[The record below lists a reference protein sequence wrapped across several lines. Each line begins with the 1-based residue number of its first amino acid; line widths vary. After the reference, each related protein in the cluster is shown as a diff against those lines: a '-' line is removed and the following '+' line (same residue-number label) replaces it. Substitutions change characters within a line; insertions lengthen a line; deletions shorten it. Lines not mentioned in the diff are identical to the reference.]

1 MKQKFLKL
9 GMLAFTALMLT
20 YCQREELGEEQP
32 EEPIAAVDPQTVVSL
47 EEAKSLFE
55 ASEAQKQSAN
65 STSRSSRPLI
75 ELDADWRYFVQ
86 TKTRVGSAYSKIPI
100 TIADSDLNAEMLFLK
115 ENGVV
120 TQYLFITE
128 VDSLTNDNRIVNAD
142 FYLFTP
148 KGDFIS
154 AHRMTDGVI
163 SHKLVPKIKGAYR
176 LVVTPKTSQTAR
188 IWPWKKK
195 KKNKA
200 GSNKPQKT
208 ANHIEK
214 DDSGGNNDDLEDD
227 DFDYDEDAIQLEEVV
242 VYGSGSGSGHYNP
255 YPTYGNFG
263 YGYSYG
269 DYNGNTGGYNNDGGG
284 SNDGYKND
292 EDTNSYEDSKSS
304 DVGVGM
310 IIQKKQDK
318 LEKEPFTTPKIRSIT
333 IQNKDDYPCLANVI
347 TKIGELNTDKKIL
360 VPYIGN
366 NNVMAAYIKN
376 LFGNSPDIH
385 IDFSVQNLGYGYENG
400 KTKTLKKGER
410 YGIAISHDLLA
421 GGSELFIAKTVIHE
435 MLHAYFKMELDKN
448 GLENGMGDFI
458 SDFKK
463 IQQFPNASGSH
474 TEHEMMAVMYIDV
487 LAASLAAYDKWAQD
501 ISYYKRLAWSGLEF
515 TNEYRNL
522 PEQEKIEIIKIAK
535 YEREENRNTICN

>member
-32 EEPIAAVDPQTVVSL
+32 EEPIAAVDPQTAVSL

-148 KGDFIS
+148 KGNFIS
-154 AHRMTDGVI
+154 AYRMTDGVI
-163 SHKLVPKIKGAYR
+163 SHKLVPRIKGTYR

-188 IWPWKKK
+188 IWPWKRK

-214 DDSGGNNDDLEDD
+214 DDSGDNNDDLEDD
-227 DFDYDEDAIQLEEVV
+227 EFDYDVDAIQLEEVV
-242 VYGSGSGSGHYNP
+242 VYGSGSGHYNP
-255 YPTYGNFG
+255 YPTFGNFG
-263 YGYSYG
+263 YNYGGSGSIDGYRDSGGGNVGIDLLEKNKEEEDRPDKPIKDLDCFFKGLDLSQGAKITIYIDEPKPDSG
-269 DYNGNTGGYNNDGGG
+269 RPFIGLNVGHSFIGILQNGNHYVYGFYPAVPGIETLYKKKVSSVLGNDGNHKYTVSISNTISAEQLNEIIEISKKATDVDYSLSNFNCTDFAEKVAAISGIPLPDSYSSWGIGRG
-284 SNDGYKND
+284 SNPGALGKDLKGDSRFENKIKTEESYAPISKND
-292 EDTNSYEDSKSS
+292 
-304 DVGVGM
+304 
-310 IIQKKQDK
+310 
-318 LEKEPFTTPKIRSIT
+318 
-333 IQNKDDYPCLANVI
+333 CL
-347 TKIGELNTDKKIL
+347 
-360 VPYIGN
+360 
-366 NNVMAAYIKN
+366 
-376 LFGNSPDIH
+376 
-385 IDFSVQNLGYGYENG
+385 
-400 KTKTLKKGER
+400 
-410 YGIAISHDLLA
+410 
-421 GGSELFIAKTVIHE
+421 
-435 MLHAYFKMELDKN
+435 
-448 GLENGMGDFI
+448 
-458 SDFKK
+458 
-463 IQQFPNASGSH
+463 
-474 TEHEMMAVMYIDV
+474 
-487 LAASLAAYDKWAQD
+487 
-501 ISYYKRLAWSGLEF
+501 
-515 TNEYRNL
+515 
-522 PEQEKIEIIKIAK
+522 
-535 YEREENRNTICN
+535 

>member
-32 EEPIAAVDPQTVVSL
+32 EEPIAAVDPQTAVSL

-148 KGDFIS
+148 KGNFIS
-154 AHRMTDGVI
+154 AYRMTDGVI

-214 DDSGGNNDDLEDD
+214 DDSEDNNDDSEDD
-227 DFDYDEDAIQLEEVV
+227 EFDYDKDAIQLEEVV
-242 VYGSGSGSGHYNP
+242 VYGSAPNHYTP

-263 YGYSYG
+263 YSYG
-269 DYNGNTGGYNNDGGG
+269 SSGGTNTYGDSQGGDVGIDLLEKRKEEEEYRPKKPIKDIDCFFKGLDLYQGAKITIYIDEPKPDSGRPFRGLNVGHSFIGILQNGNHYVYGFYPAVPGIETLYKEKVSSVLGNDGNHKYSVSISNTISAEQLNEIIEISKKATDVDYSLSNFNCTDFAEKVAAISGILLPDSYSNWGIGRG
-284 SNDGYKND
+284 SNPGALGKDLKGDSRFENKIKTEESYAPISKND
-292 EDTNSYEDSKSS
+292 
-304 DVGVGM
+304 
-310 IIQKKQDK
+310 
-318 LEKEPFTTPKIRSIT
+318 
-333 IQNKDDYPCLANVI
+333 CL
-347 TKIGELNTDKKIL
+347 
-360 VPYIGN
+360 
-366 NNVMAAYIKN
+366 
-376 LFGNSPDIH
+376 
-385 IDFSVQNLGYGYENG
+385 
-400 KTKTLKKGER
+400 
-410 YGIAISHDLLA
+410 
-421 GGSELFIAKTVIHE
+421 
-435 MLHAYFKMELDKN
+435 
-448 GLENGMGDFI
+448 
-458 SDFKK
+458 
-463 IQQFPNASGSH
+463 
-474 TEHEMMAVMYIDV
+474 
-487 LAASLAAYDKWAQD
+487 
-501 ISYYKRLAWSGLEF
+501 
-515 TNEYRNL
+515 
-522 PEQEKIEIIKIAK
+522 
-535 YEREENRNTICN
+535 

>member
-32 EEPIAAVDPQTVVSL
+32 EEPIAAVDPQTAVSL

-148 KGDFIS
+148 KGNFIS
-154 AHRMTDGVI
+154 AYRMTDGVI

-214 DDSGGNNDDLEDD
+214 DDSEDNNDDSEDD
-227 DFDYDEDAIQLEEVV
+227 EFDYDKDAIQLEEVV
-242 VYGSGSGSGHYNP
+242 VYGSGSGHYNP
-255 YPTYGNFG
+255 YPTFGNFG
-263 YGYSYG
+263 YNYGGSGSIDGYRDSGGGNVGIDLLEKNKEEEDRPDKPIKDLDCFFKGLDLSQGAKITIYIDEPKPDSG
-269 DYNGNTGGYNNDGGG
+269 RPFIGLNVGHSFIGILQNGNHYVYGFYPAVPGIETLYKKKVSSVLGNDGNHKYTVSISNTISAEQLNEIIEISKKATDVDYSLSNFNCTDFAEKVAAISGIPLPDSYSSWGIGRG
-284 SNDGYKND
+284 SNPGALGKDLKGDSRFENKIKTEESYAPISKND
-292 EDTNSYEDSKSS
+292 
-304 DVGVGM
+304 
-310 IIQKKQDK
+310 
-318 LEKEPFTTPKIRSIT
+318 
-333 IQNKDDYPCLANVI
+333 CL
-347 TKIGELNTDKKIL
+347 
-360 VPYIGN
+360 
-366 NNVMAAYIKN
+366 
-376 LFGNSPDIH
+376 
-385 IDFSVQNLGYGYENG
+385 
-400 KTKTLKKGER
+400 
-410 YGIAISHDLLA
+410 
-421 GGSELFIAKTVIHE
+421 
-435 MLHAYFKMELDKN
+435 
-448 GLENGMGDFI
+448 
-458 SDFKK
+458 
-463 IQQFPNASGSH
+463 
-474 TEHEMMAVMYIDV
+474 
-487 LAASLAAYDKWAQD
+487 
-501 ISYYKRLAWSGLEF
+501 
-515 TNEYRNL
+515 
-522 PEQEKIEIIKIAK
+522 
-535 YEREENRNTICN
+535 

>member
-75 ELDADWRYFVQ
+75 ELDADWQYFVQ
-86 TKTRVGSAYSKIPI
+86 TKTRMGSTYSKIPI

-128 VDSLTNDNRIVNAD
+128 VDSLTSDNRIVNAD

-148 KGDFIS
+148 KGNFIS

-163 SHKLVPKIKGAYR
+163 SHKLVPRIKGTYR

-188 IWPWKKK
+188 IWPWKRK

-214 DDSGGNNDDLEDD
+214 DDSGDNNDDLEDD
-227 DFDYDEDAIQLEEVV
+227 EFDYDVDAIQLEEVV
-242 VYGSGSGSGHYNP
+242 VYGSGSGHYNP
-255 YPTYGNFG
+255 YPTFGNFG
-263 YGYSYG
+263 YNYGGSGSIDGYSGNVGIDLLEKNKEEEDRPDKPIKDLDCFFKGLDLSQGAKITIYIDEPKPDSG
-269 DYNGNTGGYNNDGGG
+269 RPFIGLNVGHSFIGILQNGNHYVYGFYPAVPGIETLYKKKVSSVLGNDGNHKYTVSISNTISAEQLNEIIEISKKATDVDYSLSNFNCTDFAEKVAAISGIPLPDSYSSWGIGRG
-284 SNDGYKND
+284 SNPGALGKDLKGDSRFENKIKTEESYAPISKND
-292 EDTNSYEDSKSS
+292 
-304 DVGVGM
+304 
-310 IIQKKQDK
+310 
-318 LEKEPFTTPKIRSIT
+318 
-333 IQNKDDYPCLANVI
+333 CL
-347 TKIGELNTDKKIL
+347 
-360 VPYIGN
+360 
-366 NNVMAAYIKN
+366 
-376 LFGNSPDIH
+376 
-385 IDFSVQNLGYGYENG
+385 
-400 KTKTLKKGER
+400 
-410 YGIAISHDLLA
+410 
-421 GGSELFIAKTVIHE
+421 
-435 MLHAYFKMELDKN
+435 
-448 GLENGMGDFI
+448 
-458 SDFKK
+458 
-463 IQQFPNASGSH
+463 
-474 TEHEMMAVMYIDV
+474 
-487 LAASLAAYDKWAQD
+487 
-501 ISYYKRLAWSGLEF
+501 
-515 TNEYRNL
+515 
-522 PEQEKIEIIKIAK
+522 
-535 YEREENRNTICN
+535 

>member
-20 YCQREELGEEQP
+20 YCQREEFEEKQP

-128 VDSLTNDNRIVNAD
+128 VDSLTSDNRIVNAD

-148 KGDFIS
+148 KGNFIS

-163 SHKLVPKIKGAYR
+163 SHKLVPRIKGTYR

-188 IWPWKKK
+188 IWPWKRK

-208 ANHIEK
+208 VDHIEK
-214 DDSGGNNDDLEDD
+214 DDSGDNNDDLEDD
-227 DFDYDEDAIQLEEVV
+227 EFDYDVDAIQLEEVV
-242 VYGSGSGSGHYNP
+242 VYGSGSGHYNP
-255 YPTYGNFG
+255 YPTFGNFG
-263 YGYSYG
+263 YNYGGSGSIDGYRDSGGGNVGIDLLEKNKEEEDRPDKPIKDLDCFFKGLDLSQGAKITIYIDEPKPDSG
-269 DYNGNTGGYNNDGGG
+269 RPFIGLNVGHSFIGILQNGNHYVYGFYPAVPGIETLYKKKVSSVLGNDGNHKYTVSISNTISAEQLNEIIEISKKATDVDYSLSNFNCTDFAEKVAAISGIPLPDSYSSWGIGRG
-284 SNDGYKND
+284 SNPGALGKDLKGDSRFENKIKTEESYAPISKND
-292 EDTNSYEDSKSS
+292 
-304 DVGVGM
+304 
-310 IIQKKQDK
+310 
-318 LEKEPFTTPKIRSIT
+318 
-333 IQNKDDYPCLANVI
+333 CL
-347 TKIGELNTDKKIL
+347 
-360 VPYIGN
+360 
-366 NNVMAAYIKN
+366 
-376 LFGNSPDIH
+376 
-385 IDFSVQNLGYGYENG
+385 
-400 KTKTLKKGER
+400 
-410 YGIAISHDLLA
+410 
-421 GGSELFIAKTVIHE
+421 
-435 MLHAYFKMELDKN
+435 
-448 GLENGMGDFI
+448 
-458 SDFKK
+458 
-463 IQQFPNASGSH
+463 
-474 TEHEMMAVMYIDV
+474 
-487 LAASLAAYDKWAQD
+487 
-501 ISYYKRLAWSGLEF
+501 
-515 TNEYRNL
+515 
-522 PEQEKIEIIKIAK
+522 
-535 YEREENRNTICN
+535 

>member
-20 YCQREELGEEQP
+20 YCQREELGEEQQQP

-75 ELDADWRYFVQ
+75 ELDADWQYFVQ
-86 TKTRVGSAYSKIPI
+86 TKTRMGSTYSKIPI

-128 VDSLTNDNRIVNAD
+128 VDSLTSDNRIVNAD

-148 KGDFIS
+148 KGNFIS

-214 DDSGGNNDDLEDD
+214 DDSGDNNDDLEDD
-227 DFDYDEDAIQLEEVV
+227 EFDYDVDAIQLEEVV
-242 VYGSGSGSGHYNP
+242 VYGSGSGHYNP
-255 YPTYGNFG
+255 YPTFGNFG
-263 YGYSYG
+263 YNYGGSGSIDGYRDSGGGNVGIDLLEKNKEEEEDRPDKPIKDLDCFFKGLDLSQGAKITIYIDEPKPDSG
-269 DYNGNTGGYNNDGGG
+269 RPFIGLNVGHSFIGILQNGNHYVYGFYPAVPGIETLYKKKVSSVLGNDGNHKYTVSISNTISAEQLNEIIEISKKATDVDYSLSNFNCTDFAEKVAAISGIPLPDSYSSWGIGRG
-284 SNDGYKND
+284 SNPGALGKDLKGDSRFENKIKTEESYAPISKND
-292 EDTNSYEDSKSS
+292 
-304 DVGVGM
+304 
-310 IIQKKQDK
+310 
-318 LEKEPFTTPKIRSIT
+318 
-333 IQNKDDYPCLANVI
+333 CL
-347 TKIGELNTDKKIL
+347 
-360 VPYIGN
+360 
-366 NNVMAAYIKN
+366 
-376 LFGNSPDIH
+376 
-385 IDFSVQNLGYGYENG
+385 
-400 KTKTLKKGER
+400 
-410 YGIAISHDLLA
+410 
-421 GGSELFIAKTVIHE
+421 
-435 MLHAYFKMELDKN
+435 
-448 GLENGMGDFI
+448 
-458 SDFKK
+458 
-463 IQQFPNASGSH
+463 
-474 TEHEMMAVMYIDV
+474 
-487 LAASLAAYDKWAQD
+487 
-501 ISYYKRLAWSGLEF
+501 
-515 TNEYRNL
+515 
-522 PEQEKIEIIKIAK
+522 
-535 YEREENRNTICN
+535 

>member
-55 ASEAQKQSAN
+55 ASEAQKQSVN

-75 ELDADWRYFVQ
+75 ELDADWQYFVQ
-86 TKTRVGSAYSKIPI
+86 TKTRMGSTYSKIPI

-128 VDSLTNDNRIVNAD
+128 VDSLTSDNRIVNAD

-148 KGDFIS
+148 KGNFIS

-163 SHKLVPKIKGAYR
+163 SHKLVPRIKGTYR

-214 DDSGGNNDDLEDD
+214 DDSGDNNDDLEDD
-227 DFDYDEDAIQLEEVV
+227 EFDYDVDAIQLEEVV
-242 VYGSGSGSGHYNP
+242 VYGSGSGHYNP
-255 YPTYGNFG
+255 YPTFGNFG
-263 YGYSYG
+263 YNYGGSGSIDGYRDSGGGNVGIDLLEKNKEEEDRPDKPIKDLDCFFKGLDLSQGAKITIYIDEPKPDSG
-269 DYNGNTGGYNNDGGG
+269 RPFIGLNVGHSFIGILQNGNHYVYGFYPAVPGIETLYKKKVSSVLGDDGNHKYTVSISNTISAEQLNEIIEISKKATDVDYSLSNFNCTDFAEKVAAISGIPLPDSYSSWGIGRG
-284 SNDGYKND
+284 SNPGALGKDLKGDSRFENKIKTEESYAPISKND
-292 EDTNSYEDSKSS
+292 
-304 DVGVGM
+304 
-310 IIQKKQDK
+310 
-318 LEKEPFTTPKIRSIT
+318 
-333 IQNKDDYPCLANVI
+333 CL
-347 TKIGELNTDKKIL
+347 
-360 VPYIGN
+360 
-366 NNVMAAYIKN
+366 
-376 LFGNSPDIH
+376 
-385 IDFSVQNLGYGYENG
+385 
-400 KTKTLKKGER
+400 
-410 YGIAISHDLLA
+410 
-421 GGSELFIAKTVIHE
+421 
-435 MLHAYFKMELDKN
+435 
-448 GLENGMGDFI
+448 
-458 SDFKK
+458 
-463 IQQFPNASGSH
+463 
-474 TEHEMMAVMYIDV
+474 
-487 LAASLAAYDKWAQD
+487 
-501 ISYYKRLAWSGLEF
+501 
-515 TNEYRNL
+515 
-522 PEQEKIEIIKIAK
+522 
-535 YEREENRNTICN
+535 

>member
-32 EEPIAAVDPQTVVSL
+32 EEPIAAVDPQTAVSL

-148 KGDFIS
+148 KGNFIS
-154 AHRMTDGVI
+154 AYRMTDGVI

-214 DDSGGNNDDLEDD
+214 DDSGDNNDDLEDD
-227 DFDYDEDAIQLEEVV
+227 EFDYDVDAIQLEEVV
-242 VYGSGSGSGHYNP
+242 VYGSGSGHYNP
-255 YPTYGNFG
+255 YPTFGNFG
-263 YGYSYG
+263 YNYGGSGSIDGYRDSGGGNVGIDLLEKNKEEEDRPDKPIKDLDCFFKGLDLSQGAKITIYIDEPKPDSG
-269 DYNGNTGGYNNDGGG
+269 RPFIGLNVGHSFIGILQNGNHYVYGFYPAVPGIETLYKKKVSSVLGNDGNHKYTVSISNTISAEQLNEIIEISKKATDVDYSLSNFNCTDFAEKVAAISGIPLPDSYSSWGIGRG
-284 SNDGYKND
+284 SNPGALGKDLKGDSRFENKIKTEESYAPISKND
-292 EDTNSYEDSKSS
+292 
-304 DVGVGM
+304 
-310 IIQKKQDK
+310 
-318 LEKEPFTTPKIRSIT
+318 
-333 IQNKDDYPCLANVI
+333 CL
-347 TKIGELNTDKKIL
+347 
-360 VPYIGN
+360 
-366 NNVMAAYIKN
+366 
-376 LFGNSPDIH
+376 
-385 IDFSVQNLGYGYENG
+385 
-400 KTKTLKKGER
+400 
-410 YGIAISHDLLA
+410 
-421 GGSELFIAKTVIHE
+421 
-435 MLHAYFKMELDKN
+435 
-448 GLENGMGDFI
+448 
-458 SDFKK
+458 
-463 IQQFPNASGSH
+463 
-474 TEHEMMAVMYIDV
+474 
-487 LAASLAAYDKWAQD
+487 
-501 ISYYKRLAWSGLEF
+501 
-515 TNEYRNL
+515 
-522 PEQEKIEIIKIAK
+522 
-535 YEREENRNTICN
+535 

>member
-20 YCQREELGEEQP
+20 YCQREEFEEKQP
-32 EEPIAAVDPQTVVSL
+32 EEPIAAVAPQTVVSL

-128 VDSLTNDNRIVNAD
+128 VDSLTSDNRIVNAD

-148 KGDFIS
+148 KGNFIS
-154 AHRMTDGVI
+154 AYRMTDGVI

-195 KKNKA
+195 KKNKT

-208 ANHIEK
+208 IEHIEK

-227 DFDYDEDAIQLEEVV
+227 EFDYDEDAIQLEEVV
-242 VYGSGSGSGHYNP
+242 VYGSRSGHYNP

-263 YGYSYG
+263 YRYSYG
-269 DYNGNTGGYNNDGGG
+269 DNNGNTGGYNNDGGG
-284 SNDGYKND
+284 SNGGYKNN
-292 EDTNSYEDSKSS
+292 EDTNSYGDSQGG
-304 DVGVGM
+304 DVG
-310 IIQKKQDK
+310 IDL
-318 LEKEPFTTPKIRSIT
+318 LEKNKEEFPIPSIT

-347 TKIGELNTDKKIL
+347 AKIGELNTDKNIL

-385 IDFSVQNLGYGYENG
+385 IDFSVQNLGYGFENG
-400 KTKTLKKGER
+400 RTKTLKKGER

-421 GGSELFIAKTVIHE
+421 RGSELFIAKTVIHE

-448 GLENGMGDFI
+448 GLENGMEDFI
-458 SDFKK
+458 SDFNK
-463 IQQFPNASGSH
+463 IEQSLNKLKNHA
-474 TEHEMMAVMYIDV
+474 EHEMMAVMYIDV

-501 ISYYKRLAWSGLEF
+501 ISYYKRLAWAGLEP

>member
-32 EEPIAAVDPQTVVSL
+32 EEPIAAVDPQTAVSL

-148 KGDFIS
+148 KGNFIS

-163 SHKLVPKIKGAYR
+163 SHKLVPRIKGTYR

-214 DDSGGNNDDLEDD
+214 DDSGDNNDDLEDD
-227 DFDYDEDAIQLEEVV
+227 EFDYDVDAIQLEEVV
-242 VYGSGSGSGHYNP
+242 VYGSGSGHYNP
-255 YPTYGNFG
+255 YPTFGNFG
-263 YGYSYG
+263 YNYGGSGSIDGYRDSGGGNVGIDLLEKNKEEEDRPDKPIKDLDCFFKGLDLSQGAKITIYIDEPKPDSG
-269 DYNGNTGGYNNDGGG
+269 RPFIGLNVGHSFIGILQNGNHYVYGFYPAVPGIETLYKKKVSSVLGNDGNHKYTVSISNTISAEQLNEIIEISKKATDVDYSLSNFNCTDFAEKVAAISGIPLPDSYSSWGIGRG
-284 SNDGYKND
+284 SNPGALGKDLKGDSRFENKIKTEESYAPISKND
-292 EDTNSYEDSKSS
+292 
-304 DVGVGM
+304 
-310 IIQKKQDK
+310 
-318 LEKEPFTTPKIRSIT
+318 
-333 IQNKDDYPCLANVI
+333 CL
-347 TKIGELNTDKKIL
+347 
-360 VPYIGN
+360 
-366 NNVMAAYIKN
+366 
-376 LFGNSPDIH
+376 
-385 IDFSVQNLGYGYENG
+385 
-400 KTKTLKKGER
+400 
-410 YGIAISHDLLA
+410 
-421 GGSELFIAKTVIHE
+421 
-435 MLHAYFKMELDKN
+435 
-448 GLENGMGDFI
+448 
-458 SDFKK
+458 
-463 IQQFPNASGSH
+463 
-474 TEHEMMAVMYIDV
+474 
-487 LAASLAAYDKWAQD
+487 
-501 ISYYKRLAWSGLEF
+501 
-515 TNEYRNL
+515 
-522 PEQEKIEIIKIAK
+522 
-535 YEREENRNTICN
+535 

>member
-75 ELDADWRYFVQ
+75 ELDADWQYFVQ
-86 TKTRVGSAYSKIPI
+86 TKTRMGSTYSKIPI

-128 VDSLTNDNRIVNAD
+128 VDSLTSDNRIVNAD

-148 KGDFIS
+148 KGNFIS

-163 SHKLVPKIKGAYR
+163 SHKLVPRIKGTYR

-188 IWPWKKK
+188 IWPWKRK

-214 DDSGGNNDDLEDD
+214 DDSGDNNDDLEDD
-227 DFDYDEDAIQLEEVV
+227 EFDYDVDAIQLEEVV
-242 VYGSGSGSGHYNP
+242 VYGSGSGHYNP
-255 YPTYGNFG
+255 YPTFGNFG
-263 YGYSYG
+263 YNYGGSGSIDGYRDSGGGNVGIDLLEKNKEEEDRPDKPIKDLDCFFKGLDLSQGAKITIYIDEPNPDSG
-269 DYNGNTGGYNNDGGG
+269 RPFIGLNVGHSFIGILQNGNHYVYGFYPAVPGIETLYKKKVSSVLGNDGNHKYTVSISNTISAEQLNEIIEISKKATDVDYSLSNFNCTDFAEKVAAISGIPLPDSYSSWGIGRG
-284 SNDGYKND
+284 SNPGALGKDLKGDSRFENKIKTEESYAPISKND
-292 EDTNSYEDSKSS
+292 
-304 DVGVGM
+304 
-310 IIQKKQDK
+310 
-318 LEKEPFTTPKIRSIT
+318 
-333 IQNKDDYPCLANVI
+333 CL
-347 TKIGELNTDKKIL
+347 
-360 VPYIGN
+360 
-366 NNVMAAYIKN
+366 
-376 LFGNSPDIH
+376 
-385 IDFSVQNLGYGYENG
+385 
-400 KTKTLKKGER
+400 
-410 YGIAISHDLLA
+410 
-421 GGSELFIAKTVIHE
+421 
-435 MLHAYFKMELDKN
+435 
-448 GLENGMGDFI
+448 
-458 SDFKK
+458 
-463 IQQFPNASGSH
+463 
-474 TEHEMMAVMYIDV
+474 
-487 LAASLAAYDKWAQD
+487 
-501 ISYYKRLAWSGLEF
+501 
-515 TNEYRNL
+515 
-522 PEQEKIEIIKIAK
+522 
-535 YEREENRNTICN
+535 